1 MSFLF
6 TEFVQMMLTV
16 SHLHSHREKF
26 LAKDINKF
34 ISHMKLQHGV
44 NVACYAMWVED
55 DKVLFTR

>member
-1 MSFLF
+1 
-6 TEFVQMMLTV
+6 MMLTV